1 MNKSKKN
8 CSKSNFFFYKT
19 INLNG
24 DNMLF
29 IKGLIIGL
37 GKILPGV
44 SGSLMAISMKV
55 YEPLLESINSFF
67 KNPKKNIKFLLP
79 ILSGIIVSIII
90 FSKIISILL
99 KKYYF
104 PILLLFIG
112 LIIGSIDFNIKEFK
126 TKKIPKIIIFTISF
140 TLIILINKLSLNITL
155 KDTFFTNILLGII
168 EAISTIIPG
177 ISGTAIFIVLKKYE
191 MIINMLSNPISNIN
205 ILIPFLIGIIIGIIL
220 ITKSI
225 IYISK
230 KHPIIFIIIIKAF
243 TLSTLLIMYL
253 NTLTINRTIN
263 DIIIGEI
270 LLIIGCILSK
280 KMNNL

>member
-1 MNKSKKN
+1 
-8 CSKSNFFFYKT
+8 
-19 INLNG
+19 
-24 DNMLF
+24 MLF

-126 TKKIPKIIIFTISF
+126 TKKIPKIIIFTIFF

-220 ITKSI
+220 ITKLI

>member
-1 MNKSKKN
+1 
-8 CSKSNFFFYKT
+8 
-19 INLNG
+19 
-24 DNMLF
+24 MLF

-44 SGSLMAISMKV
+44 SGSLMAISMKL

-99 KKYYF
+99 EKYYF
-104 PILLLFIG
+104 SILLLFTG

-126 TKKIPKIIIFTISF
+126 TKKTSKIIIFVIFF

-191 MIINMLSNPISNIN
+191 MILNMLSNPITNIN

-220 ITKSI
+220 ITKLI

-253 NTLTINRTIN
+253 NTITINKTIK